1 MQYAAAGPG
10 DALGSNGSVQ
20 NLNTGEF
27 FGTIQAAVDAASDG
41 ATIVVYPG
49 THVENVNVNRQLTIK
64 SASGTPL
71 DTVVR
76 ASSPGSH
83 VFYVSANNVIIS
95 GITISGANQNAPC
108 SGVYFTGTRGCTL
121 ENNIISGNWYG
132 ISLDNSTGNNLNN
145 NIVSSNLGTGICLVS
160 SVGNKLTGN
169 MISSNSENGFW
180 LKDGSNSNILTGNS
194 ANSNT

>member
-64 SASGTPL
+64 
-71 DTVVR
+71 
-76 ASSPGSH
+76 
-83 VFYVSANNVIIS
+83 
-95 GITISGANQNAPC
+95 
-108 SGVYFTGTRGCTL
+108 
-121 ENNIISGNWYG
+121 
-132 ISLDNSTGNNLNN
+132 
-145 NIVSSNLGTGICLVS
+145 
-160 SVGNKLTGN
+160 
-169 MISSNSENGFW
+169 
-180 LKDGSNSNILTGNS
+180 
-194 ANSNT
+194 